1 MIAHPRIVVL
11 VASLVLAVSA
21 PRARAADPAYPDTT
35 AGLQKLIEDAIAAVK
50 AGESDKATAMAK
62 AMILPNHE
70 AWFKKTFGDD
80 MGGKLAEDY
89 TKMGPTLETALP
101 KLLAARIKDGRTF
114 ASAVKIESADDK
126 EATGAQRKAIE
137 SMKEKVPLYTVRLGK
152 APGESGFTLW
162 SFAFVDGQFR
172 LIGKTQLRPAA

>member
-1 MIAHPRIVVL
+1 MIANPRIVLL

-21 PRARAADPAYPDTT
+21 GRVRAADAAYPDTA
-35 AGLQKLIEDAIAAVK
+35 AGLQKLIEDALAAVK
-50 AGESDKATAMAK
+50 AGENDKATAMAK

-70 AWFKKTFGDD
+70 AWFKKTFGDEK
-80 MGGKLAEDY
+80 GAKFAEEY
-89 TKMGPTLETALP
+89 TKMGPTLETELP

-126 EATGAQRKAIE
+126 EATGLQKKAIE
-137 SMKEKVPLYTVRLGK
+137 AMKEKVPLYTVRLGK

-162 SFAFVDGQFR
+162 SFAYVDGQFR
-172 LIGKTQLRPAA
+172 LIGKTRG